1 MRRSTL
7 GSLCA
12 LGGFLLGSGCA
23 DRVAGGTTET
33 DNMLSARVFSV
44 DSLLEGWNRPTN
56 GPTIAV
62 LRLDSSHLD
71 FGRTSLS
78 GADLRVEAL
87 DSTPL
92 PFRIVYWDREAA
104 LGRLQVRLEEGR
116 QRPGSRI
123 RLRWGLRDSVR
134 ADSVA
139 VWRGISEPRTLDL
152 NSVLVSDFEQGSLL
166 SLLPHPGLWIT
177 NAGGTAKVS
186 SPSVG
191 AAGAGRGG
199 QALVVTFEAPIL
211 TGWALAKVPLG
222 PAAYNLRSLDS
233 IEFWARGTNSI
244 VTVAFDQ
251 QGGGDRKAW
260 TRVDPDSTW
269 RRFAIRP
276 SDLDSATGNGGN
288 VGWLGV
294 RDSVTHLSFFIA
306 QGSEVRFDD
315 IRLHGID
322 RGDLK

>member
-1 MRRSTL
+1 MKRAIL
-7 GSLCA
+7 GSLWA
-12 LGGFLLGSGCA
+12 LAGLVLVPGCA

-33 DNMLSARVFSV
+33 DNMLAARVFSV
-44 DSLLEGWNRPTN
+44 DSLLEGWNRPTE

-62 LRLDSSHLD
+62 LRLDSTHLD
-71 FGRTSLS
+71 FGRTSPS
-78 GADLRVEAL
+78 GVDLRVEAL

-104 LGRLQVRLEEGR
+104 LGRIQVRLEEGW

-134 ADSVA
+134 SDSAA
-139 VWRGISEPRTLDL
+139 VWRGISEPRRLDL

-177 NAGGTAKVS
+177 NSGGTAKVS

-199 QALVVTFEAPIL
+199 QSLVVSFEAPIL
-211 TGWALAKVPLG
+211 TGWALTSVPLG
-222 PAAYNLRSLDS
+222 PAAYNFRSLDS
-233 IEFWARGTNSI
+233 IEFWARGKNAI
-244 VTVAFDQ
+244 LTVAFDRH
-251 QGGGDRKAW
+251 GGADQKAW

-276 SDLDSATGNGGN
+276 ADLDSATNNGGN

-294 RDSVTHLSFFIA
+294 RDSVTHLSFFVA
-306 QGSEVRFDD
+306 QGTEIRLDD

-322 RGDLK
+322 RGDLR

>member
-1 MRRSTL
+1 MKRAAMAMGWVL
-7 GSLCA
+7 VGLP
-12 LGGFLLGSGCA
+12 LLAGCA

-33 DNMLSARVFSV
+33 DNMLTARVFKV
-44 DSLLEGWNRPTN
+44 DSLLEGWNRPTQ

-62 LRLDSSHLD
+62 LRLDSTHLD
-71 FGRTSLS
+71 FAQTSLS
-78 GADLRVEAL
+78 GGDLRVEAL
-87 DSTPL
+87 DSTPI

-104 LGRLQVRLEEGR
+104 LGRLQVRLEER
-116 QRPGSRI
+116 WQRPGSRI

-134 ADSVA
+134 GDSAA
-139 VWRGISEPRTLDL
+139 VWKGISEPRRLDL
-152 NSVLVSDFEQGSLL
+152 NSVLVGDFEQGSLL

-177 NAGGTAKVS
+177 NSGGTAKVS

-199 QALVVTFEAPIL
+199 QALVATFEAPIL

-222 PAAYNLRSLDS
+222 PGAYNLRSLDS

-244 VTVAFDQ
+244 VTMAFDQ

-260 TRVDPDSTW
+260 TRVDADSTW

-288 VGWLGV
+288 VGWMGV
-294 RDSVTHLSFFIA
+294 RDSVTHLSFFFA
-306 QGSEVRFDD
+306 QGNEIRLDD
-315 IRLHGID
+315 IRLHGVD